1 MKNKKILG
9 GLVVVAVLLS
19 GTTVLYFAG
28 VERAGVTPALA
39 DQHEIGGGG
48 GGEGSD
54 CTDAGGFCAKDLG
67 TDGGCN
73 FRPCCPEGQTY
84 CGSDHR
90 YPISFQEI
98 GSPQPPSL
106 GSCWKYDGSTAPWCL
121 LNQCRSPAFV
131 CPSLECVVIDSGT
144 SQRRSRVVSLNAS
157 CLPAM

>member
-9 GLVVVAVLLS
+9 ALVVVAVLLS

-28 VERAGVTPALA
+28 VDRLGVTPAFARLDDGTSCSA
-39 DQHEIGGGG
+39 
-48 GGEGSD
+48 
-54 CTDAGGFCAKDLG
+54 AGGFCAIDLG
-67 TDGGCN
+67 TDGGCY

-90 YPISFQEI
+90 YPISFQEV
-98 GSPQPPSL
+98 GSPPPGSL
-106 GSCWKYDGSTAPWCL
+106 GSCWKYDGSMAPWCL

-144 SQRRSRVVSLNAS
+144 PLRRDRVVPLQAS
-157 CLPAM
+157 CLPAL